1 MTEAAHKPGSASRR
15 RMPLRLLAVLG
26 AWGLV
31 VAAVQYY
38 AWREQLAPPE
48 VLRQVMQS
56 CRSAPTG
63 PLLFVGVAALSPLL
77 LVPAALL
84 GALGGAC
91 FGPAPGI
98 AWTLVGCNLSALL
111 AYGLGR
117 LSRQEHGRLEEL
129 GARYGPHLQH
139 RPLLAVI
146 VLRLSFLP
154 YDPINYLVGLLR
166 VPPGP
171 FLLGNTLGSLP
182 GVIIIVLAGNAAG
195 TIGEGGVPPNPATL
209 LGVAGLIAVSVALAA
224 ALRRRPVGSV

>member
-1 MTEAAHKPGSASRR
+1 MMSEAAHTTHRR
-15 RMPLRLLAVLG
+15 IPLRPLAVIG

-31 VAAVQYY
+31 VVAIQLY
-38 AWREQLAPPE
+38 AWRAQLTPPE
-48 VLRQVMQS
+48 VLRQVLQG
-56 CRSAPTG
+56 CRSEPTS

-98 AWTLVGCNLSALL
+98 AWTLLGCNGSALL

-117 LSRQEHGRLEEL
+117 LSRQEHGRLERL

-139 RPLLAVI
+139 RPLLSVI
-146 VLRLSFLP
+146 MLRLSFLP

-166 VPPGP
+166 VPPWP

-182 GVIIIVLAGNAAG
+182 GVTIIVLAGSAAG
-195 TIGEGGVPPNPATL
+195 TIGDGGAPPNPAAL
-209 LGVAGLIAVSVALAA
+209 LGVAGLIAASVALALV
-224 ALRRRPVGSV
+224 LRRRPAGGG

>member
-1 MTEAAHKPGSASRR
+1 MMSEAGHAMRHRI
-15 RMPLRLLAVLG
+15 PLRLLAVIG
-26 AWGLV
+26 AWGLAI
-31 VAAVQYY
+31 AAVRYY
-38 AWREQLAPPE
+38 AWRAQLTPAE
-48 VLRQVMQS
+48 VLGQVLQG
-56 CRSAPTG
+56 CRSEPTG

-98 AWTLVGCNLSALL
+98 AWTLLGCNGSALL

-117 LSRQEHGRLEEL
+117 LSRQEHGRLERL

-166 VPPGP
+166 VPPWP

-182 GVIIIVLAGNAAG
+182 GVIIIVLAGRAAG
-195 TIGEGGVPPNPATL
+195 TIGAGGVPPSPAVL
-209 LGVAGLIAVSVALAA
+209 LGVAGLIAASVALALV
-224 ALRRRPVGSV
+224 LRPRPAGGG

>member
-1 MTEAAHKPGSASRR
+1 
-15 RMPLRLLAVLG
+15 MPLRLLAVLG
-26 AWGLV
+26 AWGLA

-38 AWREQLAPPE
+38 AWRAQLTPPE
-48 VLRQVMQS
+48 MLGQVLQR
-56 CRSAPTG
+56 CRSEPTG

-98 AWTLVGCNLSALL
+98 AWTLVGCNGSALL

-117 LSRQEHGRLEEL
+117 LSRQEHGQIERL
-129 GARYGPHLQH
+129 GARYGPQLQH

-154 YDPINYLVGLLR
+154 YDPINYLVGVLR
-166 VPPGP
+166 VPPGR

-182 GVIIIVLAGNAAG
+182 GVIMIVLAGSSAG
-195 TIGEGGVPPNPATL
+195 TIGAGGAPPSPAVL
-209 LGVAGLIAVSVALAA
+209 LGVAGLIAVSVALALV
-224 ALRRRPVGSV
+224 LRRHADRGA